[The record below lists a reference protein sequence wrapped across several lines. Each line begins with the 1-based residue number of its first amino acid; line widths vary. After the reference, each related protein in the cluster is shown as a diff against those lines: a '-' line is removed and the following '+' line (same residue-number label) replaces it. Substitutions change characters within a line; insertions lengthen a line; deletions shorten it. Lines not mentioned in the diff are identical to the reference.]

1 MSILLEMQM
10 ETHHKALLTVCN
22 ELVKVQQRV
31 TELEQFIKSQ
41 PKIFYEGDKVPAF
54 LQDENC

>member
-1 MSILLEMQM
+1 MQM

-31 TELEQFIKSQ
+31 TELEQYIKSQ